1 MFKKFIISLIAGCG
15 FVTASANAA
24 VIVVDFEE
32 ATEGAI
38 ITDTYTENGVS
49 FDPVQGAYDIFTN
62 GSIIFNAR
70 DSAGLV
76 VIDITFSGGTF
87 DLLSFDIMNL
97 TNVGAFT
104 LTSNLGDS
112 FAIPAAIGMVNF
124 ATTFIGV
131 TTLTLTQNFG
141 GSLQLDNF
149 TINSV
154 NGSPVPLPAALP
166 LMIAGIAGLGAMT
179 RRRRKAA

>member
-1 MFKKFIISLIAGCG
+1 MFKKFTLSLIAGFG
-15 FVTASANAA
+15 LLVTSAQAA
-24 VIVVDFEE
+24 VILVDFEE

-70 DSAGLV
+70 NSAGLV
-76 VIDITFSGGTF
+76 IIEITFGGNPF
-87 DLLSFDIMNL
+87 DLLSFDIVNL
-97 TNVGAFT
+97 TNAGAFT

-112 FAIPAAIGMVNF
+112 FAIPAAIGTVSF

-131 TTLTLTQNFG
+131 TTLTLTQSFG
-141 GSLQLDNF
+141 ASLQIDNF

-154 NGSPVPLPAALP
+154 TSAVPLPAALP